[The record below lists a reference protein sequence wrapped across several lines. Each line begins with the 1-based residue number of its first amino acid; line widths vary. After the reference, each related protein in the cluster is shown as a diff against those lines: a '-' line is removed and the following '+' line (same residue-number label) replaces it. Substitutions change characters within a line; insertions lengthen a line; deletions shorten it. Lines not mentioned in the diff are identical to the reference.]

1 MPPTNARPLVG
12 ITRVVSMPAVVVL
25 PAPLGPSRP
34 KISPWCTS
42 RSSSST
48 ALSPPGYTLVSCSVR
63 MTTSSTTAIGHLL
76 LPLLHRAGL
85 AECSLLEVGVDAREG
100 TTEHLDVALGE
111 DPAHLVVE
119 LVHDRVQLAQPR
131 QPRGRDD
138 DAHDAPVVGI
148 GTTLDQTVLGE

>member
-63 MTTSSTTAIGHLL
+63 MTTSSPGIGHLL
-76 LPLLHRAGL
+76 VLLGVR
-85 AECSLLEVGVDAREG
+85 VDARQRAR
-100 TTEHLDVALGE
+100 EHFDVSLGQ
-111 DPAHLVVE
+111 DPAQFVVE
-119 LVHDRVQLAQPR
+119 LVHDRVKLCESRATCR
-131 QPRGRDD
+131 RDD
-138 DAHDAPVVGI
+138 DAHDAPIIRI
-148 GTTLDQTVLGE
+148 GTALNQAF

>member
-1 MPPTNARPLVG
+1 MPPTKARPLVG

-63 MTTSSTTAIGHLL
+63 ITTSSTTDIGHLL
-76 LPLLHRAGL
+76 VLVLVLV
-85 AECSLLEVGVDAREG
+85 LLEVRMDARQRAR
-100 TTEHLDVALGE
+100 EHFDVALRE
-111 DPAHLVVE
+111 YPAQLVV
-119 LVHDRVQLAQPR
+119 
-131 QPRGRDD
+131 
-138 DAHDAPVVGI
+138 
-148 GTTLDQTVLGE
+148 